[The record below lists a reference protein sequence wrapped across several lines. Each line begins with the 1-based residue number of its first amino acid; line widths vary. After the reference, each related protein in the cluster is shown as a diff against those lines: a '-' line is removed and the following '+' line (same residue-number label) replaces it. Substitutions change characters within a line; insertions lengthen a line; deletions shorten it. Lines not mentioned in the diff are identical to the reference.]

1 MAKKDYSSL
10 SKDQLIELVEKLDSK
25 RKYGLVWEEDRIQEQ
40 VVIECREKL
49 PVLKEVKG
57 KEIVKNEDIPTN
69 ILIEGDNFHA
79 LSVLN
84 YTHKNS
90 IKIIYIDPPYNT
102 GKENEFMY
110 NDRYVDSNDG
120 FRHSKWLSFMS
131 KRLELSKN
139 LLTDDGVI
147 FISID
152 DNEIAQ
158 LKLLCNQ
165 IFGED
170 NFIAQFIRK
179 NKAGAGH
186 DSGQIAVEYDYM
198 LCFAKNKS
206 NVKFQK
212 EVLDV
217 ENDSKYK
224 LEDEFVNHRGK
235 YYLRDLDYKGS
246 YSESGDYPILT
257 PDGTEIYSG
266 GKFGRPNTWRWSKDK
281 VQWGI
286 ENGYIVFKKNK
297 ETWKVYIKQYQFV
310 DNENNIRERTLP
322 YRALIS
328 FLNSEGSQ
336 ELNNIVN
343 QNIFKFPK
351 SVGLIEFCL
360 NLFEDKNLTILDFF
374 AGSGTTGH
382 AVLSLNSKDYGNR
395 KFILCTNNENE
406 ICEKVTYT
414 RISKVINGY
423 KNLKNEKIEGVE
435 SNLKYFKTSYVNYN
449 RNRDQLKIDL
459 TKNCTEMLCLK
470 ENVFNLFKESE
481 DFKIY
486 KQNKKYLAVF
496 YDFESPSLDEL
507 KDIMNNLE
515 GEKILYCFTLDTE
528 LNRNN
533 FRGWKNIKLEP
544 IPQKILEVYKRIFN
558 ND

>member
-297 ETWKVYIKQYQFV
+297 DNWKVYIKQYQFV

-382 AVLSLNSKDYGNR
+382 AVLSLNSKDNGNR

-423 KNLKNEKIEGVE
+423 KNLKNEMVDGVE

-470 ENVFNLFKESE
+470 ENVFNLYKESE

-486 KQNKKYLAVF
+486 KQNDKYLAVF

>member
-10 SKDQLIELVEKLDSK
+10 SKEQLIELVEKLDSK

-49 PVLKEVKG
+49 PVLNEVRG

-120 FRHSKWLSFMS
+120 FRHSKWLSFMC

-224 LEDEFVNHRGK
+224 FEDEFLNHRGK

-266 GKFGRPNTWRWSKDK
+266 GKFGRPNTWRWSKNK

-297 ETWKVYIKQYQFV
+297 DNWKVYIKQYQFV
-310 DNENNIRERTLP
+310 DNENNIRERALP

-336 ELNNIVN
+336 ELNNVVN
-343 QNIFKFPK
+343 QTIFKFPK

-382 AVLSLNSKDYGNR
+382 AVLSLNSKDKGNR

-423 KNLKNEKIEGVE
+423 NNLKNEKVEGVD

-459 TKNCTEMLCLK
+459 SKNCTEMLCLK

-486 KQNKKYLAVF
+486 KQNNKYMAVF
-496 YDFESPSLDEL
+496 YDFESPSLEEL
-507 KDIMNNLE
+507 KDIMNKLE

>member
-297 ETWKVYIKQYQFV
+297 DNWKVYIKQYQFV

-382 AVLSLNSKDYGNR
+382 AVLSLNSKDNGNR

-423 KNLKNEKIEGVE
+423 KNLKNEKVDGVE

-470 ENVFNLFKESE
+470 ENVFNLYKESE

-486 KQNKKYLAVF
+486 KQNDKYLSVF

>member
-297 ETWKVYIKQYQFV
+297 DNWKVYIKQYQFV

-382 AVLSLNSKDYGNR
+382 AVLSLNSKDNGNR

-423 KNLKNEKIEGVE
+423 KNLKNEKVDGVE

-470 ENVFNLFKESE
+470 ENVFNLYKESE

-486 KQNKKYLAVF
+486 KQNDKYLAVF

>member
-246 YSESGDYPILT
+246 YSESGDFPILT

-297 ETWKVYIKQYQFV
+297 DNWKVYIKQYQFV

-382 AVLSLNSKDYGNR
+382 AVLSLNSKDNGNR

-423 KNLKNEKIEGVE
+423 KNLKNEKVDGVE

-470 ENVFNLFKESE
+470 ENVFNLYKESE

-486 KQNKKYLAVF
+486 KQNDKYLAVF